1 MGMRL
6 RFIVPIAFIF
16 AFSLGEIATA
26 QTVQRP
32 SNWAVSVKSS
42 KLMNFFKVSDDI
54 YRSEQPDKEA
64 FIELNKMGLKSVLN
78 LRTTK
83 TDDEAIGKLPIKP
96 YLVAMDAG
104 GVSDKDIIAALKV
117 IKSAPKPLLV
127 HCRHGSDRTGVVVAM
142 YRIVF
147 QGWSKEDALNEL
159 LNGGFGFHEYYKN
172 IPEYIKNVDIEKIKE
187 GIK

>member
-1 MGMRL
+1 MKA
-6 RFIVPIAFIF
+6 RFIGTLLLFL
-16 AFSLGEIATA
+16 AFSAGQYTIAQEA
-26 QTVQRP
+26 QRP
-32 SNWAVSVKSS
+32 SNLAVKIKSAN
-42 KLMNFFKVSDDI
+42 LMNFFKVSDDI
-54 YRSEQPDKEA
+54 YRSEQPDKDA
-64 FIELNKMGLKSVLN
+64 FIELNKMGIKSVLN
-78 LRTTK
+78 LRTTE
-83 TDDEAIGKLPIKP
+83 TDDDAIGKLPIKP

-172 IPEYIKNVDIEKIKE
+172 IPEYIKNVNVEKIKE
-187 GIK
+187 GIR

>member
-6 RFIVPIAFIF
+6 RFLVPVAFIF
-16 AFSLGEIATA
+16 VFSLGELATPQTA
-26 QTVQRP
+26 QRP
-32 SNWAVSVKSS
+32 NNWAVSVKSA

-54 YRSEQPDKEA
+54 YRSEQPDKDA
-64 FIELNKMGLKSVLN
+64 FIELNKMGIRSVLN
-78 LRTTK
+78 LRTTE
-83 TDDEAIGKLPIKP
+83 TDDDAIGKLPIKP

-117 IKSAPKPLLV
+117 IKSAPKPMLV

-142 YRIVF
+142 SRIVF
-147 QGWSKEDALNEL
+147 QGWKKEDALNEL
-159 LNGGFGFHEYYKN
+159 LNGGFGFHTYYKN

>member
-1 MGMRL
+1 MRSRL
-6 RFIVPIAFIF
+6 LLTIALFIV
-16 AFSLGEIATA
+16 FSGHYFVDA
-26 QTVQRP
+26 QAKQRP
-32 SNWAVSVKSS
+32 DNWAVSIKSAN
-42 KLMNFFKVSDDI
+42 LMNLYRVSDDI
-54 YRSEQPDKEA
+54 YRSEQPIMEA
-64 FIELNKMGLKSVLN
+64 FVELNKMGIKSVLN
-78 LRTTK
+78 LRTTE

-104 GVSDKDIIAALKV
+104 SVSDKDIIAALKV
-117 IKSAPKPLLV
+117 IKGAPKPMLI

-172 IPEYIKNVDIEKIKE
+172 IPEYIKNVDVEKIKE
-187 GIK
+187 GIKKP

>member
-1 MGMRL
+1 MRA
-6 RFIVPIAFIF
+6 RFINTLVFFLLFQA
-16 AFSLGEIATA
+16 GHYTVA
-26 QTVQRP
+26 QEVQRP
-32 SNWAVSVKSS
+32 SNWAVMVKSS
-42 KLMNFFKVSDDI
+42 ELMNLFKVSDDI
-54 YRSEQPDKEA
+54 YRSEQPDKDA
-64 FIELNKMGLKSVLN
+64 FIELNKMGIKSVLN
-78 LRTTK
+78 LRTTE

-172 IPEYIKNVDIEKIKE
+172 IPEYIKKVDVEKIKE

>member
-1 MGMRL
+1 MRSRL
-6 RFIVPIAFIF
+6 LLIIVFFIAFSGQHF
-16 AFSLGEIATA
+16 VDA
-26 QTVQRP
+26 QSKQRP
-32 SNWAVSVKSS
+32 TSWAVSVKSNE
-42 KLMNFFKVSDDI
+42 LDNLFKVSDDL

-78 LRTTK
+78 LRTTE

-104 GVSDKDIIAALKV
+104 SVSDKDIIAALKV

-147 QGWSKEDALNEL
+147 QGWKKEDALNEL

-172 IPEYIKNVDIEKIKE
+172 IPEYFKNVDVEKIKE